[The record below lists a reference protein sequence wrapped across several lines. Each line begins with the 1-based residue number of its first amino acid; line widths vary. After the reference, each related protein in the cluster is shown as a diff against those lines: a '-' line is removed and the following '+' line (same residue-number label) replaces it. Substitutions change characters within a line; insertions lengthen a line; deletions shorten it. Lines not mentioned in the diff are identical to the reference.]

1 MRLTRKTIVAAAA
14 AIASV
19 SAGAALAADKL
30 LSPKQESDAIIQDAA
45 KRLGVQPTA
54 LSDALKAAFKARID
68 AAVADGRVTK
78 ERADELKA
86 RIESGAVPLLPG
98 GPGFRGGPGGHH
110 GPMHHLSAAASYL
123 DMTEPALADALGSGK
138 TLAQLANDKGKSVD
152 GLVAALVADE
162 KKELAAA
169 VAAGRLTDAQRDQME
184 QNLEART
191 KALVNG
197 ERIFGFRHDRGG
209 ESFGFRS
216 HRKRSGAPV
225 F

>member
-14 AIASV
+14 AIACV
-19 SAGAALAADKL
+19 GAGAALAADKL

-45 KRLGVQPTA
+45 KRLGVQPAA

-68 AAVADGRVTK
+68 AAVADGRITK

-86 RIESGAVPLLPG
+86 RIDSGVPLLPG

-110 GPMHHLSAAASYL
+110 GPMHHLTAAASYL
-123 DMTEPALADALGSGK
+123 DLTEPALADALRGGK
-138 TLAQLANDKGKSVD
+138 TLAQVAKEKGKSVD
-152 GLVAALVADE
+152 GLVAALVTDE

-169 VAAGRLTDAQRDQME
+169 VVAGRLTDAQRDRME

-191 KALVNG
+191 KAFVNG
-197 ERIFGFRHDRGG
+197 ERILGFRHDRGG
-209 ESFGFRS
+209 ESFGFRFQR
-216 HRKRSGAPV
+216 HESGAPV

>member
-14 AIASV
+14 AIACV
-19 SAGAALAADKL
+19 GAGAALAADKL

-68 AAVADGRVTK
+68 AAVADGRITK

-86 RIESGAVPLLPG
+86 RIDSGGVPLLPG

-110 GPMHHLSAAASYL
+110 GPMHHLTAAASYL
-123 DMTEPALADALGSGK
+123 DLTEPALADALRGGK
-138 TLAQLANDKGKSVD
+138 TLAQVAKDKGKSVD

-169 VAAGRLTDAQRDQME
+169 VAAGRLTDAQRDRME

-191 KALVNG
+191 KAFVNG
-197 ERIFGFRHDRGG
+197 ERILGFRHDRGG
-209 ESFGFRS
+209 ESFGFRFQR
-216 HRKRSGAPV
+216 HESGAPV
-225 F
+225 S